1 MKEIN
6 IMSNNLSKKKWVCV
20 IVGLILVGTA
30 IMYISP
36 IAFVSDGVLTRKK
49 VNEYKMQY
57 DLGATRRHDYQATDI
72 YLVYF
77 GFEKVLVQKED
88 MHEGY
93 DIELVRIMPF
103 LYRWK
108 REPKE
113 SVFRVTIGNKKYY
126 YTIVST

>member
-36 IAFVSDGVLTRKK
+36 IAFVYDGVLTRKK
-49 VNEYKMQY
+49 VNDYKMQY
-57 DLGATRRHDYQATDI
+57 DLGVTRRHDSQATDI
-72 YLVYF
+72 YLFYF
-77 GFEKVLVQKED
+77 GFNKVSVQKEEIY
-88 MHEGY
+88 EGY
-93 DIELVRIMPF
+93 DVELVRIMPF
-103 LYRWK
+103 LYTWE
-108 REPKE
+108 RELKE
-113 SVFRVTIGNKKYY
+113 SIFRVTIGNEKYY

>member
-57 DLGATRRHDYQATDI
+57 DLGATRRHNTPATDI
-72 YLVYF
+72 YLFYF
-77 GFEKVLVQKED
+77 GFNKVSVQKEY

-93 DIELVRIMPF
+93 DMELVRIMPF
-103 LYRWK
+103 Y
-108 REPKE
+108 
-113 SVFRVTIGNKKYY
+113 IGGNVSQKKVSLELLLE
-126 YTIVST
+126 TKNIIVP